1 MTYTEDEPRI
11 LLGRYEDDILEIR
24 EGIKRIDNESF
35 EGYQHLRKIIFPA
48 SLEEIEENAIDEQEE
63 LEELDFSRVTKLK
76 EIPNSMVYCETKI
89 SKFVIPEGVTKVGEY
104 FLYEAK
110 ADTEIYIPS
119 SVKKMEAIN
128 GNNNN
133 DLIVYL
139 FAHDIDIEDME
150 QDIKTLYVLPQD
162 YANYAN
168 KLKECDSEACLREI
182 PEKLLNFYSMC
193 GVSTSLTN
201 ETSQNQS
208 RTTTKDTNHIY
219 SEKLEAL
226 IKNILADGEI
236 TEKERV
242 VLHNCAETEGVDADE
257 IDVYIDG
264 ELDKIHNEQQ
274 KAKAQVRKCPACGEI
289 IPILSRIC
297 PLCGNAVDDKET
309 GNLQELIQSIENNL
323 VSVKEILSSF
333 QNGIGYFDI
342 FFSNRDKEYV
352 GKRATFEKDIRKA
365 RVYYGEDKKVQLL
378 INELEEEL
386 NVVEKYYNK
395 YQKRKK
401 IAKTIALILF
411 FLPTIFQMISTI
423 VSPPK
428 YGVWEGLTEDL
439 IFVGPFTLGFGA
451 ILALI
456 SYKAI
461 INGIK

>member
-1 MTYTEDEPRI
+1 
-11 LLGRYEDDILEIR
+11 
-24 EGIKRIDNESF
+24 
-35 EGYQHLRKIIFPA
+35 
-48 SLEEIEENAIDEQEE
+48 
-63 LEELDFSRVTKLK
+63 
-76 EIPNSMVYCETKI
+76 
-89 SKFVIPEGVTKVGEY
+89 
-104 FLYEAK
+104 
-110 ADTEIYIPS
+110 
-119 SVKKMEAIN
+119 
-128 GNNNN
+128 
-133 DLIVYL
+133 
-139 FAHDIDIEDME
+139 
-150 QDIKTLYVLPQD
+150 
-162 YANYAN
+162 
-168 KLKECDSEACLREI
+168 
-182 PEKLLNFYSMC
+182 MC